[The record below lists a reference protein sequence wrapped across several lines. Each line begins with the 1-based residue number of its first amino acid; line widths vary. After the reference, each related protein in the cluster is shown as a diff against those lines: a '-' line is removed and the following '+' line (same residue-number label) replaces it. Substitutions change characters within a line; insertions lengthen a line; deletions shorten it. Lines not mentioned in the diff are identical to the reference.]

1 MRTIISISL
10 LLLPLSVRAQV
21 NPPEDFRSIVDILLG
36 LIGLIVPL
44 LFTIALLVFLWGIA
58 NAWIIGGGDSASV
71 EKGKK
76 IALAGIIGLIV
87 MSAVWGIVALIRASL
102 F

>member
-1 MRTIISISL
+1 MRFITSISL
-10 LLLPLSVRAQV
+10 LLVPAAAFAQRQ
-21 NPPEDFRSIVDILLG
+21 PPADFKGLVELLLG

-44 LFTIALLVFLWGIA
+44 LFTLALLVFLWGITQ
-58 NAWIIGGGDSASV
+58 AWIIGGGDSARV
-71 EKGKK
+71 EKGKS